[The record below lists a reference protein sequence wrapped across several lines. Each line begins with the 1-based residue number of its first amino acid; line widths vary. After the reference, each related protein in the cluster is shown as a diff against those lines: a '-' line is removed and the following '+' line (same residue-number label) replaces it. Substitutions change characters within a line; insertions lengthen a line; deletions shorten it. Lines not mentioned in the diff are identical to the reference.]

1 MATKL
6 LIFDFDGTFTDAH
19 EEARPFIKAFQ
30 ADFFDLLGREVPLAW
45 DREQAEVLANPTKY
59 GWRNGG
65 NITAPAG
72 ADPYLTVSCIAQN
85 LCDLFGVLKNE
96 DLRSEVL
103 QSLYKK
109 NYPLTQSAP
118 RPDAK
123 RVLEDVLARDLTV
136 AVVTNSRTD
145 AVTDKIAELE
155 AEGAEGM
162 RIIGDAKKFVMDAD
176 SRDATFDIL
185 EDMTLPGLDTRPVM
199 IKRGHYY
206 DVLQQ
211 LWRETGADAET
222 TLVCGDI
229 FELDLALPLAL
240 GTRVHLVYHAQ
251 TPPYEVTYLKGH
263 ERGSVSTDL
272 AGVLEHL

>member
-6 LIFDFDGTFTDAH
+6 LILDFDGTFTDAF
-19 EEARPFIKAFQ
+19 EEAKPFVAAFR
-30 ADFFDLLGREVPLAW
+30 ADVFDLLGREVPLAW
-45 DREQAEVLANPTKY
+45 DREEAEVLAHPTKY

-65 NITAPAG
+65 VITAPAG
-72 ADPYLTVSCIAQN
+72 ADPYLTVSAIAQN

-96 DLRSEVL
+96 ATRSEVL

-109 NYPLTQSAP
+109 NYPLTRSAP

-123 RVLEDVLARDLTV
+123 RVLEDVLARDLAV

-145 AVTDKIAELE
+145 AVKGKIAELGLD
-155 AEGAEGM
+155 GADDLTV
-162 RIIGDAKKFVMDAD
+162 IGDAKKFVIDAAP
-176 SRDATFDIL
+176 RDAAFDAL
-185 EDMTLPGLDTRPVM
+185 QDMTLPGLDTRPVK

-206 DVLQQ
+206 DVLRD
-211 LWRETGADAET
+211 LWERTGADAES

-240 GTRVHLVYHAQ
+240 GAKTHLVYHDQ
-251 TPPYEVTYLKGH
+251 TPTYEVSYLQAH
-263 ERGSVSTDL
+263 ERGGVSTHL
-272 AGVLEHL
+272 AGVLDRL